1 MLLTWFQW
9 LEHSWLG
16 TSVNGSTWAF
26 AAIEA
31 GHLLALA
38 ALGGAILVVD
48 LRLLGF
54 GLNEESVRY
63 VGKTAQPWLIGGLLA
78 AFVTGVPLLASL
90 AAGKYYVNGAFWMKM
105 YFLLAAIVFTF
116 TIRRAVVMGD
126 DARANSLVAKVVGIV
141 SVLLWS
147 GVGIMGRGIGFY

>member
-1 MLLTWFQW
+1 MLTWFEW

-16 TSVNGSTWAF
+16 TSVNNSLWAF

-38 ALGGAILVVD
+38 VLGGAILVVD

-54 GLNEESVRY
+54 GLKEEPVSY
-63 VGKTAQPWLIGGLLA
+63 VGKTAQPWLIGGLTA
-78 AFVTGVPLLASL
+78 AVLTGVPLLASL

-105 YFLLAAIVFTF
+105 YFFLAAVIFTF
-116 TIRRAVVMGD
+116 TIRRAVVLGD
-126 DARANSLVAKVVGIV
+126 DVRANSRIGKVVGLV